1 MTNTLKDKKILLTS
15 KKIIEEYS
23 LCDHCIG
30 RIFAKINCGTSN
42 EEKGKTIRKNLG
54 VAKETNVSECQ
65 LCEGVCGEISH
76 FVDLVL
82 TELEGYEFETFL
94 IGSKIDEGILKKE
107 AKIFEFAKSE
117 YVESIKN
124 EVNREMGKILEPKLS
139 KEVNF
144 ENPTIMAIIDTAFDV
159 VHLQIASLFIYG
171 RYNKYSREIPQTKW
185 FCRIC
190 RGKGCKKCNYTGQLY
205 STSVEQLIAEKFLKA
220 TKGEDES
227 FHGCG
232 REDIDARMLGTGR
245 PFVLEIKNPCKRNL
259 DLSEIG
265 AEINKE
271 NKDIIKVSKLRY
283 SNKDEIVRI
292 KAAKFR
298 KKYKVKLKCEEL
310 IDIEK
315 FIKAVQ
321 SLQDIPIAQY
331 TPSRVAHRRADML
344 RERYIYNSSVD
355 SIDGAIATLTLE
367 AESGTYIKEL
377 ISGDNGRTKP
387 SISKLIG
394 IPCTVT
400 ELDVIEIK
408 GD

>member
-1 MTNTLKDKKILLTS
+1 
-15 KKIIEEYS
+15 
-23 LCDHCIG
+23 
-30 RIFAKINCGTSN
+30 
-42 EEKGKTIRKNLG
+42 KGKTLRKNLG
-54 VAKETNVSECQ
+54 AAKETNVSECQ
-65 LCEGVCGEISH
+65 LCEGICGEISH

-94 IGSKIDEGILKKE
+94 IGSKIDEDVLKRE
-107 AKIFEFAKSE
+107 EEIFEFAKSE

-144 ENPTIMAIIDTAFDV
+144 ENPTIMAVIDTAFDT

-190 RGKGCKKCNYTGQLY
+190 RGKGCKKCNYTGQMY
-205 STSVEQLIAEKFLKA
+205 STSVEQLVAEKFLKA
-220 TKGEDES
+220 TKGKDES

-259 DLSEIG
+259 DLSKIG

-271 NKDIIKVSKLRY
+271 NKDIIKVSELRY

-321 SLQDIPIAQY
+321 SLQNIPIAQY

-344 RERYIYNSSVD
+344 RGRNIYNSSVD

-377 ISGDNGRTKP
+377 ISGDSGRTKP
-387 SISKLIG
+387 SISELIG
-394 IPCTVT
+394 IPCIVT

-408 GD
+408 EGLKNGKTLKRNKE